1 MNKPSQIV
9 PACVCVFVDSS
20 LLDFLTDVDSLQR
33 EVCETFLLFCKGKNE
48 YPVWIWIDLGIL
60 IFLESRINWPLG
72 IFILSRRHTFWTPH
86 FYIIFVSAAKP
97 HAIFIRVPVNHGDNE
112 LVK

>member
-20 LLDFLTDVDSLQR
+20 LLDFLIDGDSLQY
-33 EVCETFLLFCKGKNE
+33 EVCETICYFAKRKMSTLPESG
-48 YPVWIWIDLGIL
+48 WTWGIF

-72 IFILSRRHTFWTPH
+72 IFILSRRHTFWAPH
-86 FYIIFVSAAKP
+86 FYVLFVSSAAKP
-97 HAIFIRVPVNHGDNE
+97 HTTIIRVPV
-112 LVK
+112 K